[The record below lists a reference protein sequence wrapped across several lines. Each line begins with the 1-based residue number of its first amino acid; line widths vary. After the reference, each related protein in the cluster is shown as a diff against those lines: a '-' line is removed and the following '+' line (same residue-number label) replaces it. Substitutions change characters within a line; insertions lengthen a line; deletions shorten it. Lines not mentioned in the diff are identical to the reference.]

1 MKILKLN
8 NISKDYNVSG
18 GFLQPNKKLKALSN
32 ITLEIQK
39 GETLAVVGESG
50 CGKSTL
56 ARIIT
61 MIENPTQGEIFL
73 HGQSIG
79 SLGMSKKNRTAIQ
92 IVFQDPYGSLNP
104 RQKIGDILEEPLI
117 INQINLGKIEIEK
130 KARSMLEKVG
140 LLPEHYDRYP
150 HMFSGGQR
158 QRIAIARA
166 LMLNPEIVVL
176 DEPVSALDLSIQS
189 QILNLL
195 ADLQNQFQLTYL
207 FISHDLSI
215 VRHFADRVM
224 VMYLGQIVEEGS
236 IDQVFQNPKHPY
248 TKALLSA
255 TPIADPSIKKERIRL
270 TGEIPSPLN
279 PPSGCSFHNRCW
291 LAQDI
296 CKIEKPLLTIEDHR
310 SSCHFPLSK

>member
-73 HGQSIG
+73 HGQSIS

-117 INQINLGKIEIEK
+117 INQIHLGKIEIEK
-130 KARSMLEKVG
+130 KAR
-140 LLPEHYDRYP
+140 
-150 HMFSGGQR
+150 
-158 QRIAIARA
+158 
-166 LMLNPEIVVL
+166 
-176 DEPVSALDLSIQS
+176 
-189 QILNLL
+189 
-195 ADLQNQFQLTYL
+195 
-207 FISHDLSI
+207 
-215 VRHFADRVM
+215 
-224 VMYLGQIVEEGS
+224 
-236 IDQVFQNPKHPY
+236 
-248 TKALLSA
+248 
-255 TPIADPSIKKERIRL
+255 
-270 TGEIPSPLN
+270 
-279 PPSGCSFHNRCW
+279 
-291 LAQDI
+291 
-296 CKIEKPLLTIEDHR
+296 
-310 SSCHFPLSK
+310 